1 MVAGMLCLGG
11 VRRVGVLG
19 AGVLG
24 VADCELWEAWAAS
37 LCRPC
42 SGKLSLRQTRRVRWT
57 VEWTSVMRKRAWAH
71 SSSLMIS
78 DSTRLWRDVACG
90 MK

>member
-1 MVAGMLCLGG
+1 MVAATLCLVG

-19 AGVLG
+19 VGALG
-24 VADCELWEAWAAS
+24 VAGCEPWEAWAPS

-57 VEWTSVMRKRAWAH
+57 VECTSDMRKRAWAH
-71 SSSLMIS
+71 SSSLIVS